1 MRRQATSPLE
11 IEQVQRISAL
21 LGRTISAGKIVA
33 VTTADGRTIAGKLL
47 SHNSGSRL
55 TKRGTVTAHYGSIEL
70 ATDTRSIEINYLDI
84 VSIAPL

>member
-11 IEQVQRISAL
+11 IEQVQRISAML
-21 LGRTISAGKIVA
+21 DSTIAAGAMVT
-33 VTTADGRTIAGKLL
+33 VTTADGRKRSGKLV

-70 ATDTRSIEINYLDI
+70 ATDTRTVEINYLDI
-84 VSIAPL
+84 VLISPQ